1 MLKKNTLIL
10 LLIFVITSS
19 FSQSDF
25 SLPRLEKDKIRFDLI
40 GNLIILP
47 VELNGVKLSFVLDT
61 GVSKPILF
69 NLTNI
74 DSLQIRNA
82 ETILIRGLGGGDP
95 VEAIRSK
102 RNFLRVGN
110 AININQDVYVV
121 FDKDLNFTPR
131 LGIPIHG
138 IIGFSLFKNFI
149 VEINYASKYL
159 KLYKPAT
166 YKYKKCK
173 KCETF
178 NLSFYNNKPYLEAEV
193 LIEAEFK
200 PIKLLIDTGSSD
212 ALWLFEDKFLGIKPP
227 NKMFFNDFL
236 GKGLSGNV
244 YGKRSKVKTLKLKRF
259 ELNNVNSAFPDSSAI
274 SYARKFTKRNG
285 SICGDLLKRFNLII
299 DYKNARLTL
308 KKNKN
313 FRTPFYYNRS
323 GIIIEQRG
331 FIVVKEEAASRET
344 NYGSSKSSPSIKI
357 SSVNQY
363 TYNTKPAYTIVE
375 IRKDSPAERAGLL
388 EDDII
393 LSINGKQTHTL
404 ELQNVIAYFKSKTG
418 KLIKLKIDRN
428 GKVMLF
434 SFRLENVFK
443 QKELP

>member
-1 MLKKNTLIL
+1 MC
-10 LLIFVITSS
+10 
-19 FSQSDF
+19 
-25 SLPRLEKDKIRFDLI
+25 IR
-40 GNLIILP
+40 
-47 VELNGVKLSFVLDT
+47 
-61 GVSKPILF
+61 
-69 NLTNI
+69 
-74 DSLQIRNA
+74 DS
-82 ETILIRGLGGGDP
+82 
-95 VEAIRSK
+95 
-102 RNFLRVGN
+102 
-110 AININQDVYVV
+110 VYVV

-159 KLYKPAT
+159 KLYKPDT

-193 LIEAEFK
+193 RIDTEFQ

-212 ALWLFEDKFLGIKPP
+212 ALWLFEDESLGITPP
-227 NKMFFNDFL
+227 NEMFFNDFL

-244 YGKRSKVKTLKLKRF
+244 YGKRSKVNTLKLKRF
-259 ELNNVNSAFPDSSAI
+259 ELNDVNSAFPDSSAI

-308 KKNKN
+308 KRNKN
-313 FRTPFYYNRS
+313 FKTPFYYNRS

-344 NYGSSKSSPSIKI
+344 NYGSSESSPNIKI

-388 EDDII
+388 KDDII
-393 LSINGKQTHTL
+393 LTINGKETHTL

-434 SFRLENVFK
+434 DFRLENVFK